1 MKIIMSNTK
10 IDKKPTRAELKKLKI
25 DSIFTS
31 AMTLLKQ
38 GGIES
43 LSMRAIAENVGMSLS
58 NLQYHFKTR
67 DDLLVSLLG
76 NFLNEYILESKL
88 NDNEKTKENS
98 ELDVIY
104 HQLLTHESMDRC
116 ALVFKE
122 IWAYSHRSDRMNVA
136 LSNYYMKLHELLCDI
151 LSLWSAD
158 ARISHKNI
166 VRCVDIIL
174 PFFEGY
180 CITKSTFQ
188 RDPKELSKDLK
199 DISSKILF
207 E

>member
-1 MKIIMSNTK
+1 MSNIK

-25 DSIFTS
+25 DSIFAS
-31 AMTLLKQ
+31 AMTLLNQ

-67 DDLLVSLLG
+67 DDLLVALLG
-76 NFLNEYILESKL
+76 NFLREYIHESKL
-88 NDNEKTKENS
+88 NDDEKTEEDA

-122 IWAYSHRSDRMNVA
+122 IWAYSHRSDRMNEA
-136 LSNYYMKLHELLCDI
+136 LSSYYKKLHELLCGI
-151 LSLWSAD
+151 LSIWATD
-158 ARISHKNI
+158 DRINHKNI
-166 VRCVDIIL
+166 ARCVDIIL

-188 RDPKELSKDLK
+188 RDPKKLSKDLK
-199 DISSKILF
+199 DISSRILF